1 MELLAHEVDH
11 PDAWQQVHEWDL
23 DVGHWLEALVLD
35 YYMRMSREKMTM
47 CLSFQGASNLPLMC
61 SWVML
66 LSNRVSPAKFRS
78 KLAIFFLE
86 LPSVGPLAYSFC
98 LKLTTF
104 VFLSKFVYFL
114 QR

>member
-1 MELLAHEVDH
+1 
-11 PDAWQQVHEWDL
+11 
-23 DVGHWLEALVLD
+23 
-35 YYMRMSREKMTM
+35 MRMSREKMTM

-86 LPSVGPLAYSFC
+86 LPCVGPLAYSFR

-104 VFLSKFVYFL
+104 VFLSKFVYFFAEINSKNL
-114 QR
+114 AGNLRMTSMSPADGQ

>member
-1 MELLAHEVDH
+1 M
-11 PDAWQQVHEWDL
+11 L
-23 DVGHWLEALVLD
+23 DIGWMHFYLPSS
-35 YYMRMSREKMTM
+35 MKMFREKMTR
-47 CLSFQGASNLPLMC
+47 CLSFQRAPNLPLMC
-61 SWVML
+61 SWVM

-86 LPSVGPLAYSFC
+86 LPSVGPLAYSFH